1 MIATYK
7 NVFTG
12 DEFMRELGRI
22 VVSICQIVPGGVLCF
37 LSSYNVMENL
47 HSTLESQEFS
57 SDLQSKKV

>member
-22 VVSICQIVPGGVLCF
+22 VVSICQFVF
-37 LSSYNVMENL
+37 
-47 HSTLESQEFS
+47 
-57 SDLQSKKV
+57 DLQSRKV